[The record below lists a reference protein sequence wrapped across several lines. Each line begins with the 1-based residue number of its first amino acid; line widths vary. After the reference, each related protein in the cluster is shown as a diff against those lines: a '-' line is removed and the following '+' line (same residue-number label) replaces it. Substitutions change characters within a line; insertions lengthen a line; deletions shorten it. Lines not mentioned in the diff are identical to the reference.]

1 MNIWTDKDGD
11 CWFAEGHVSRAEM
24 IEAVLEFER
33 QAIGD
38 KPEAASFAVK
48 FFAEAPHILSYYYVV
63 NDPDDSERY
72 LFVDKEH
79 DCAQPITMM
88 GRL

>member
-1 MNIWTDKDGD
+1 MNIWTDEDGD

-38 KPEAASFAVK
+38 NPEASSLAVK
-48 FFAEAPHILSYYYVV
+48 FFAESPHALSYYYVV
-63 NDPDDSERY
+63 DDPDDSERY
-72 LFVDKEH
+72 LLVDKDH
-79 DCAQPITMM
+79 DGARPITMM